1 MIKINSPL
9 IFLPRSRGLLSF
21 YRRTRPAVRNL
32 QILYI
37 PIIHPLRSGGKIR
50 LFNHSTLPRE
60 RGVTCQ
66 TRRRIPSGGSMKSKL
81 VMMQV
86 ALLLGWVAFT
96 GFAGVEP
103 ARAMSL
109 PAQPAGGAAVAPARE
124 NLSASPDQDGALLEN
139 LLVRERLALSNQQ
152 SRLTLSHTVAE
163 STQEY
168 ITRQKQAGKD
178 TAALEA
184 ALAALNQA
192 IGSSEGN
199 HE

>member
-1 MIKINSPL
+1 
-9 IFLPRSRGLLSF
+9 
-21 YRRTRPAVRNL
+21 
-32 QILYI
+32 
-37 PIIHPLRSGGKIR
+37 
-50 LFNHSTLPRE
+50 
-60 RGVTCQ
+60 
-66 TRRRIPSGGSMKSKL
+66 MKSKL

-109 PAQPAGGAAVAPARE
+109 PAQPAEGAAVAPARE

-152 SRLTLSHTVAE
+152 SRLMLSHTVAE

-168 ITRQKQAGKD
+168 INRQQQAGKD

-184 ALAALNQA
+184 ALAAFNQA
-192 IGSSEGN
+192 IASSEANNASAGALLANPAGFDADGQVVDANAALQTLRDAGRLLRQAHLTLTQATLDLRIALQTYRGN
-199 HE
+199 